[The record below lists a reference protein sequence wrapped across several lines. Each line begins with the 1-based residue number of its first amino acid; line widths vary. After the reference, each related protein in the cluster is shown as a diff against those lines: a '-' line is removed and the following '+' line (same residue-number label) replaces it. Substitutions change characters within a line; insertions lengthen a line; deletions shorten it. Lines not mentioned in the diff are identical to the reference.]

1 MRISLPTHGVLE
13 LLLGLALLALA
24 VVLEPAGLLIGCFAG
39 IAIVGLALAGT
50 QTLPIS
56 THQALDQA
64 LVAVL
69 LGAALGLA
77 IEGDAGATI
86 VLGATA
92 LLELALV
99 SRTRWVSR

>member
-13 LLLGLALLALA
+13 LLLGLALLAMA
-24 VVLEPAGLLIGCFAG
+24 VLLEPAGLIIGCFAG
-39 IAIVGLALAGT
+39 IVIVGLALAGT
-50 QTLPIS
+50 QALPLT

-64 LVAVL
+64 VIAVL

-77 IEGDAGATI
+77 IDGHPGATV
-86 VLGATA
+86 VLGAAA

-99 SRTRWVSR
+99 TRTRWISR